1 MAEQHLGVPRTI
13 SGDESLHL
21 GQSHPRTFSAS
32 VACEYG
38 LSVTFDTLFGQAVV
52 DLRDT
57 ALANKIAQREV
68 SNAVVTEVRF

>member
-32 VACEYG
+32 VARECSFSPTVDG
-38 LSVTFDTLFGQAVV
+38 LFGQRVAK
-52 DLRDT
+52 LHDT
-57 ALANKIAQREV
+57 ALADKIAQHQ
-68 SNAVVTEVRF
+68 ALATAVRF